1 MVIKPTNQFEIV
13 LFLHVVYPH
22 IFSNESDKRPIFGVV
37 VEPNDE
43 HVKAWMQTQYS
54 EASILTDRVDVG
66 HTVVEEKPT
75 YHLSKSGNR
84 ETIAEL
90 RNGGTLFT
98 TSSMRL

>member
-54 EASILTDRVDVG
+54 EASILTDREFCI
-66 HTVVEEKPT
+66 HLFEKVPD
-75 YHLSKSGNR
+75 
-84 ETIAEL
+84 E
-90 RNGGTLFT
+90 F
-98 TSSMRL
+98 